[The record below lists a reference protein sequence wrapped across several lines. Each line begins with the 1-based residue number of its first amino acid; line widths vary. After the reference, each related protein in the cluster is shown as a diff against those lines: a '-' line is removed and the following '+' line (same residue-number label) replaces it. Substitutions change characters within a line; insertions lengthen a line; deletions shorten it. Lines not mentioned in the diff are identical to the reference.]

1 MNMKIFGLAATAV
14 IFAAGPAF
22 ADGSCQEPIPPVAVD
37 GGTASVAQMGQAHD
51 DVMSFIKQ
59 SDDFQS
65 CLLTDLTNQKAAA
78 LKAKKD
84 LDPSIEAGVNDKIHA
99 NQLLKEKVGGEYNA
113 GVMAYKAK
121 HPAG

>member
-1 MNMKIFGLAATAV
+1 MNMKIFGFAAAAL
-14 IFAAGPAF
+14 IFAAGPAL
-22 ADGSCQEPIPPVAVD
+22 ADGSCQEPIPPVAID
-37 GGTASVAQMGQAHD
+37 GGNATPAQMGQAHD
-51 DVMSFIKQ
+51 DVLTFIKQ
-59 SDDFQS
+59 SDDYQS
-65 CLLTDLTNQKAAA
+65 CLLTDLSSQKAAA
-78 LKAKKD
+78 VKAKKD